1 MVSKSYEYY
10 MGGFILYGKNVIVI
24 FNNTDLCTWVSCGC
38 PAENGIHGIPFT
50 GCNTKLKGLLST
62 ITMRSRSFDMQVR
75 SFTCSLCSL
84 QAYNIYKN
92 AWNSSNRL
100 HSKLQAQNH
109 KIIVK
114 FEKSFIL
121 IITQYQKNLQRNSM
135 LSDNNFDL

>member
-1 MVSKSYEYY
+1 M
-10 MGGFILYGKNVIVI
+10 
-24 FNNTDLCTWVSCGC
+24 CTWVSCGC

-75 SFTCSLCSL
+75 SLTCSLCSL
-84 QAYNIYKN
+84 QAYNIYNN

-100 HSKLQAQNH
+100 HSKLQAQKH

-114 FEKSFIL
+114 FEKGFIL
-121 IITQYQKNLQRNSM
+121 IITQCQKKIYRETPCFLIITWKRNHYILNTDRHMDLDLKEARNLLI
-135 LSDNNFDL
+135 LSE